1 MKTKF
6 LFLFMIYMNFCSA
19 QYGIQLNT
27 PDATKG
33 YSLFTAQSRTYL
45 VDNCGEIVNSW
56 SVPFVVRHCKL
67 LPDATLLYMAA
78 GRIIERSWDDKII
91 KSIQL
96 NEVGLNLEYEV
107 IKLKNKNYLC
117 VAREQVTAQKFE
129 EYGYDI
135 PFTNPSLSDV
145 VIEVDGNT
153 GKVVWRWNLLDHVIQ
168 DKFPNK
174 RGYGVLKD
182 NPGKIDINSIST
194 VDWNYTESFM
204 INGMDYNEELD
215 QIVLSVRK
223 IGEIVIIDHSTTTEQ
238 AKGSTG
244 GKYNKG
250 GDLLYRYGNPA
261 NYDRAAEST
270 RQLYFQHNP
279 NWIKYGEHKN
289 KIIVFNNLLSK
300 ENFSTVQ
307 IIDPPIKPDGS
318 YTLENNQPYMP
329 LTPTVEYGRTQE
341 KVQISSDYTS
351 GAQVLANGNII
362 ITEGI
367 SSTLIEIDPLGN
379 VVWRYGVPNPGYL
392 FRSERYS
399 HEYPAFIGKQLNPI
413 GSVESPSSSYDCNL
427 FSSTS
432 EAFDKN
438 KVLIRQYPEMIG
450 VESDVDFEMRA
461 YNVQGQLLATFKSQ
475 NQTINWNHT
484 LASQMVILQIIIE
497 NKAISKKIVINN

>member
-6 LFLFMIYMNFCSA
+6 LFVFLFYIHFCIG
-19 QYGIQLNT
+19 QDGILLNT
-27 PDATKG
+27 SDATNG
-33 YSLFTAQSRTYL
+33 YSLFTAMGATHL
-45 VDNCGEIVNSW
+45 VDNCGKIVNSW
-56 SVPFVVRHCKL
+56 SVPIVLRHCKL
-67 LPDATLLYMAA
+67 MPNGNLIYMA
-78 GRIIERSWDDKII
+78 GGSVIERSWDDQIL

-96 NEVGLNLEYEV
+96 NEVGVGLEYEV
-107 IKLKNKNYLC
+107 IKLKNANYLC
-117 VAREQVTAQKFE
+117 VGREQVSPQKFE

-135 PFTNPSLSDV
+135 PFTNPTLSDV

-182 NPGKIDINSIST
+182 NPGKIDINAIST
-194 VDWNYTESFM
+194 VDWNFTESFM

-223 IGEIVIIDHSTTTEQ
+223 IGEIVIIDHSTTTEE

-261 NYDRAAEST
+261 NYDRAPEST

-279 NWIKYGEHKN
+279 NWIKYGDHKN

-300 ENFSTVQ
+300 ENFSTIQ
-307 IIDPPIKPDGS
+307 IIDPPIKADGS
-318 YTLENNQPYMP
+318 YTLDNNQAFMP
-329 LTPTVEYGRTQE
+329 LTPTVEYGRTQG

-351 GAQVLANGNII
+351 GAQVLPNGNII
-362 ITEGI
+362 ITEGR

-379 VVWRYGVPNPGYL
+379 VLWRYAVPHSGYL

-399 HEYPAFIGKQLNPI
+399 HDYPAFEGKQLTPLGN
-413 GSVESPSSSYDCNL
+413 VESPPSTYACNL
-427 FSSTS
+427 FSSTDENFNES
-432 EAFDKN
+432 LVTFKQFPD
-438 KVLIRQYPEMIG
+438 LINIT
-450 VESDVDFEMRA
+450 SSLDFEISV
-461 YNVQGQLLATFKSQ
+461 YNLQGQLLASLKSNNKEIDWVHNLSQ
-475 NQTINWNHT
+475 QIVIFQVTIG
-484 LASQMVILQIIIE
+484 AQIT
-497 NKAISKKIVINN
+497 SKKVFLY